1 MTDSQNPAESSSSNE
16 EELSKAVDEA
26 LASVETKDPVEV
38 LTEDL
43 QRLTAEYAN
52 YRKRVDRDRI
62 VDREAAFAL
71 VMSELL
77 PILDNIERADEH
89 GELTGGFKAV
99 ADQLAAVTERLGLS
113 KFSDVNVS
121 FDPTI
126 HEALMHETSPEVTET
141 SVTKVLQPGYK
152 FKERVIRPAR
162 VAVADPGKRHERK
175 VLLGYRSNRWNKEFC
190 PWNSSLGNPNRACF
204 A

>member
-1 MTDSQNPAESSSSNE
+1 MTENTSPVEGSSE

-26 LASVETKDPVEV
+26 LAAVTQEEKDPVAV

-52 YRKRVDRDRI
+52 YRKRVERDRI
-62 VDREAAFAL
+62 VDREASFAL

-99 ADQLAAVTERLGLS
+99 ADQLLAATTKLGLA
-113 KFSDVNVS
+113 KFADINVA
-121 FDPTI
+121 FDPQV
-126 HEALMHETSPEVTET
+126 HEALMHETSPDVTET
-141 SVTKVLQPGYK
+141 SVTKVLQAGYK

-162 VAVADPGKRHERK
+162 VAVADPE
-175 VLLGYRSNRWNKEFC
+175 
-190 PWNSSLGNPNRACF
+190 
-204 A
+204 